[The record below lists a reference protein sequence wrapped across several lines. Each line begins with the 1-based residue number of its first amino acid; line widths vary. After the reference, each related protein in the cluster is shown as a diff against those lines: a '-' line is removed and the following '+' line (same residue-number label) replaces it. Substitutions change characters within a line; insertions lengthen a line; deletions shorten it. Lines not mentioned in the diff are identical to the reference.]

1 MTKNKKDTLI
11 IIALKGLTKQKK
23 KLVYK
28 NNCKYKKLE
37 L

>member
-23 KLVYK
+23 KNAEV
-28 NNCKYKKLE
+28 KKK
-37 L
+37 